1 LRSLAAILVVFLL
14 LACDRQIDKDLVS
27 AASSGDTKS
36 VQRLLAEGADI
47 ETIQAKEW
55 TPLIAAASEGKIE
68 VVRLL
73 LTSGADPNRPK
84 PGGSTALEFAAMHGH
99 VDVVMVLLSSGA
111 DPNARELKMRRSLL
125 RKIRENG
132 SREIEAE
139 LFKHGFNISTE

>member
-27 AASSGDTKS
+27 AAATGDTKT

-55 TPLIAAASEGKIE
+55 TPLTAAASEGKIE
-68 VVRLL
+68 VVKLL
-73 LTSGADPNRPK
+73 LASGADPNRPA
-84 PGGSTALEFAAMHGH
+84 PGGVRAFELAALSRHLDI
-99 VDVVMVLLSSGA
+99 VKLLLSSGA

-125 RKIRENG
+125 RIIRESG
-132 SREIEAE
+132 SREIEEE
-139 LFKHGFNISTE
+139 LFKHGFNVSTE